1 MRYHTFKTS
10 NNKGLLI
17 GDSQVRKLIYPEINI
32 LSLPGAGVKHVQNFI
47 PPKGKY
53 EKIATFIGGNDL
65 YNGYLPSNTPVQEV
79 VDSICELANTLFEVT
94 DNVFVFDIPPRFP
107 PEHEIEQV
115 KSEYEDHDLLRHRA
129 VNRKLHQ
136 LSEKYDWGFWGLAD
150 AIYSSAQVSDNDNVH
165 LNNKGKGQVVSL
177 LKNKVLYTNKLAAE
191 KHPQVFECSRDTGCR
206 CSFFD

>member
-17 GDSQVRKLIYPEINI
+17 GDSQVRQLIYPEINI

-47 PPKGKY
+47 APKGKY
-53 EKIATFIGGNDL
+53 EKIAIFIGGNDL
-65 YNGYLPSNTPVQEV
+65 YGYLPSNTPVQEV

-94 DNVFVFDIPPRFP
+94 DNVFVFGIPPRFP
-107 PEHEIEQV
+107 PEHEIEQI

-136 LSEKYDWGFWGLAD
+136 LSKKYDWGFRGLAD
-150 AIYSSAQVSDNDNVH
+150 AIYSGAQISDNDNVH
-165 LNNKGKGQVVSL
+165 LNNKGKSQV
-177 LKNKVLYTNKLAAE
+177 E
-191 KHPQVFECSRDTGCR
+191 KIRFCIRTS
-206 CSFFD
+206 